1 MTDTEKW
8 NRLEQLAQ
16 KDEAFMVWEKS
27 YRTFSPKFHRFI
39 RWCPRKIRNYLS
51 GYAECGRLMMQR
63 MVNLA
68 CEHMD
73 FPEKSD
79 S

>member
-8 NRLEQLAQ
+8 NRLEQLAEQ
-16 KDEAFMVWEKS
+16 DETYLVWKNS
-27 YRTFSPKFHRFI
+27 YDEFAPKFNRFL
-39 RWCPRKIRNYLS
+39 RWCPRKIRNFLC

-68 CEHMD
+68 CEHME
-73 FPEKSD
+73 FPEEKI
-79 S
+79 